1 MGFTN
6 VQKNNEFKNK
16 NSQYKL
22 KQKEE
27 NNQKFQLDSLSFIPK
42 SLKKFSNKFE
52 DDYFKN
58 KKTKKEEEEEKE
70 EQSQKKYRTELCKYF
85 EINGRCKFGDN
96 CIFAHGKENLRE
108 NLCKKSGYKKRPCV
122 NFFDKGYCM
131 YGNRCQFS
139 HDLKFDNNLNKDES
153 LNFSYKMFFNKLIN
167 TSKENNDEEN
177 KKNIMKI
184 KERPRLK
191 VFKKFVKIKKSVYK
205 KKKNYIDEILG
216 NSKKKK

>member
-6 VQKNNEFKNK
+6 IQHNEYHNK
-16 NSQYKL
+16 NSQNKL
-22 KQKEE
+22 KQIEE
-27 NNQKFQLDSLSFIPK
+27 NNKKFQLDSFSWIQN
-42 SLKKFSNKFE
+42 SLKKFTKKFE

-58 KKTKKEEEEEKE
+58 KKTEKEEEKEKEKE

-122 NFFDKGYCM
+122 NFFEKGFCM

-139 HDLKFDNNLNKDES
+139 HDIKQFEKDENENKKN
-153 LNFSYKMFFNKLIN
+153 NFSYKLFF
-167 TSKENNDEEN
+167 KELNMNLNDES
-177 KKNIMKI
+177 KKDIERI

-191 VFKKFVKIKKSVYK
+191 VFKKFVKIRKNVYLQ
-205 KKKNYIDEILG
+205 KKNYVDEILG
-216 NSKKKK
+216 NKKK

>member
-6 VQKNNEFKNK
+6 IQHNEYHNK
-16 NSQYKL
+16 NSQNKL
-22 KQKEE
+22 KQIEE
-27 NNQKFQLDSLSFIPK
+27 NNKKFQLDSLSWIQN
-42 SLKKFSNKFE
+42 SLKKFTNKFE

-58 KKTKKEEEEEKE
+58 KKTEKEEEKEKEKE

-122 NFFDKGYCM
+122 NFFEKGFCM

-139 HDLKFDNNLNKDES
+139 HDIKQFEKDENENKKN
-153 LNFSYKMFFNKLIN
+153 NFSYKLFF
-167 TSKENNDEEN
+167 KELNMNLNDES
-177 KKNIMKI
+177 KKDIERI

-191 VFKKFVKIKKSVYK
+191 VFKKFVKIRKNVYLQ
-205 KKKNYIDEILG
+205 KKNYVDEILG
-216 NSKKKK
+216 NKKK

>member
-6 VQKNNEFKNK
+6 IQHNEYHNK
-16 NSQYKL
+16 NSQNKL
-22 KQKEE
+22 KQIEE
-27 NNQKFQLDSLSFIPK
+27 NNKKFQLDSLSWIQN
-42 SLKKFSNKFE
+42 SLKKFTNKFE

-58 KKTKKEEEEEKE
+58 KKTEKEEEKEKEKE

-122 NFFDKGYCM
+122 NFFEKGFCM

-139 HDLKFDNNLNKDES
+139 HDTKQFEKEENEKKEN
-153 LNFSYKMFFNKLIN
+153 NFSYKLFF
-167 TSKENNDEEN
+167 KELNMNLNDES
-177 KKNIMKI
+177 KKDIERI

-191 VFKKFVKIKKSVYK
+191 VFKKFVKIRKNVYLQ
-205 KKKNYIDEILG
+205 KKNYVDEILG
-216 NSKKKK
+216 NKKK

>member
-58 KKTKKEEEEEKE
+58 KKTEKEEEEEKEKE

-122 NFFDKGYCM
+122 NFFEKGFCM

-139 HDLKFDNNLNKDES
+139 HDIKQFEKEENDKKEN
-153 LNFSYKMFFNKLIN
+153 NFSYKLFF
-167 TSKENNDEEN
+167 KELNMNLNDEC
-177 KKNIMKI
+177 KKDIERI

-191 VFKKFVKIKKSVYK
+191 VFKKFVKIRKNVYLQ
-205 KKKNYIDEILG
+205 KKNYVDEILG
-216 NSKKKK
+216 NKKK

>member
-6 VQKNNEFKNK
+6 IQNNESQNK
-16 NSQYKL
+16 NSQNKR
-22 KQKEE
+22 KHIEE
-27 NNQKFQLDSLSFIPK
+27 NNNKFQLDSLSFIPK
-42 SLKKFSNKFE
+42 SLNKFTNKFE

-58 KKTKKEEEEEKE
+58 KKTEKEEEKEKE

-122 NFFDKGYCM
+122 NFFEKGFCM

-139 HDLKFDNNLNKDES
+139 HDIKQFEKEENEKKEN
-153 LNFSYKMFFNKLIN
+153 NFSYKLFFKELNMILN
-167 TSKENNDEEN
+167 DDSKKDIER
-177 KKNIMKI
+177 I

-191 VFKKFVKIKKSVYK
+191 VFKKFVKIRRNVYLQ
-205 KKKNYIDEILG
+205 KKNYVDEILC
-216 NSKKKK
+216 NKKK

>member
-6 VQKNNEFKNK
+6 IQNNESQNK
-16 NSQYKL
+16 NSQNKR
-22 KQKEE
+22 KHIEE
-27 NNQKFQLDSLSFIPK
+27 NNNKFQLDSLSFIPK
-42 SLKKFSNKFE
+42 SLNKFTNKFE

-58 KKTKKEEEEEKE
+58 KKTEKEEEKEKE

-122 NFFDKGYCM
+122 NFFEKGFCM

-139 HDLKFDNNLNKDES
+139 HDIKQFEKDENEKKEN
-153 LNFSYKMFFNKLIN
+153 NFSYKLFFKELNMILN
-167 TSKENNDEEN
+167 DDSKKDIER
-177 KKNIMKI
+177 I

-191 VFKKFVKIKKSVYK
+191 VFKKFVKIRRNVYLQK
-205 KKKNYIDEILG
+205 INYVDEILG
-216 NSKKKK
+216 NKKK

>member
-16 NSQYKL
+16 NSQNKL

-27 NNQKFQLDSLSFIPK
+27 NNQKFKLDSLSFIPK

-58 KKTKKEEEEEKE
+58 KKTEKEEEEEKE
-70 EQSQKKYRTELCKYF
+70 KEEQSKKKYRTELCKYF

-122 NFFDKGYCM
+122 NFFEIGFCM
-131 YGNRCQFS
+131 YGNRCQFF
-139 HDLKFDNNLNKDES
+139 HDIKQFEKEENDKKEN
-153 LNFSYKMFFNKLIN
+153 NFSYKLFF
-167 TSKENNDEEN
+167 KELNMNLNDEC
-177 KKNIMKI
+177 KKDIERI

-191 VFKKFVKIKKSVYK
+191 IFKKFVKIRKNVYLQ
-205 KKKNYIDEILG
+205 KKNYVDEILG
-216 NSKKKK
+216 NKKK

>member
-16 NSQYKL
+16 NSQNKL

-58 KKTKKEEEEEKE
+58 KKTEKEEEEEKEKE

-122 NFFDKGYCM
+122 NFFEKGFCM

-139 HDLKFDNNLNKDES
+139 HDIKQFEKEENDKKEN
-153 LNFSYKMFFNKLIN
+153 NFSYKLFF
-167 TSKENNDEEN
+167 KELNMNLNDEC
-177 KKNIMKI
+177 KKDIERI

-191 VFKKFVKIKKSVYK
+191 IFKKFVKIRKNVYLQ
-205 KKKNYIDEILG
+205 KKNYVDEILG
-216 NSKKKK
+216 NKKK

>member
-6 VQKNNEFKNK
+6 IQNNESQNK
-16 NSQYKL
+16 NSQNKI
-22 KQKEE
+22 KQIEE
-27 NNQKFQLDSLSFIPK
+27 NNNKFQLDSLSFIPK
-42 SLKKFSNKFE
+42 SLNKFTNKFE
-52 DDYFKN
+52 EDYFKN
-58 KKTKKEEEEEKE
+58 KKTEKEEEEEKEKE

-122 NFFDKGYCM
+122 NFFEKGFCM

-139 HDLKFDNNLNKDES
+139 HDIKQFEKEENDKKEN
-153 LNFSYKMFFNKLIN
+153 NFSYKLFF
-167 TSKENNDEEN
+167 KELNMNLNDEC
-177 KKNIMKI
+177 KKDIERI

-191 VFKKFVKIKKSVYK
+191 IFKKFVKIRKNVYLQ
-205 KKKNYIDEILG
+205 KKNYVDEILG
-216 NSKKKK
+216 NKKK

>member
-6 VQKNNEFKNK
+6 IQQNEYHNK
-16 NSQYKL
+16 NSQNKL
-22 KQKEE
+22 KQIEE
-27 NNQKFQLDSLSFIPK
+27 NNKKFQLDSLSWIQK
-42 SLKKFSNKFE
+42 SLKNFTNKFE

-58 KKTKKEEEEEKE
+58 KKKEKEEEKEKEKE

-122 NFFDKGYCM
+122 NFFEKGFCM

-139 HDLKFDNNLNKDES
+139 HDIKQFEKDENENKKN
-153 LNFSYKMFFNKLIN
+153 NFSYKLFF
-167 TSKENNDEEN
+167 KELNMNLNDES
-177 KKNIMKI
+177 KKDIERI

-191 VFKKFVKIKKSVYK
+191 VFKKFVKIRKNVYLQ
-205 KKKNYIDEILG
+205 KKNYVDEILG
-216 NSKKKK
+216 NKKK

>member
-16 NSQYKL
+16 NSQNKL

-27 NNQKFQLDSLSFIPK
+27 NNQKFKLDSLSFIPK

-58 KKTKKEEEEEKE
+58 KKTEKEEEEEKEKE

-122 NFFDKGYCM
+122 NFFEKGFCM

-139 HDLKFDNNLNKDES
+139 HDIKQFEKEENDKKEN
-153 LNFSYKMFFNKLIN
+153 NFSYKLFF
-167 TSKENNDEEN
+167 KELNMNLNDEC
-177 KKNIMKI
+177 KKDIERI

-191 VFKKFVKIKKSVYK
+191 IFKKFVKIRKNVYLQ
-205 KKKNYIDEILG
+205 KKNYVDEILG
-216 NSKKKK
+216 NKKK

>member
-16 NSQYKL
+16 NSQNKL

-27 NNQKFQLDSLSFIPK
+27 NNQKFKLDSLSFIPK

-58 KKTKKEEEEEKE
+58 KKTEKEEEEEKEKE

-122 NFFDKGYCM
+122 NFFEKGFSM

-139 HDLKFDNNLNKDES
+139 HDIKQFEKEENDKKEN
-153 LNFSYKMFFNKLIN
+153 NFSYKLFF
-167 TSKENNDEEN
+167 KELNMNLNDEY
-177 KKNIMKI
+177 KKDIERI

-191 VFKKFVKIKKSVYK
+191 IFKKFVKIRKNVYLQ
-205 KKKNYIDEILG
+205 KKNYVDEILG
-216 NSKKKK
+216 NKKK

>member
-6 VQKNNEFKNK
+6 IQHNEYHNK
-16 NSQYKL
+16 NSQNKL
-22 KQKEE
+22 KQIEE
-27 NNQKFQLDSLSFIPK
+27 NNKKFQLDSLSWIQN
-42 SLKKFSNKFE
+42 SLKKFTNKFE

-58 KKTKKEEEEEKE
+58 KKTEKEEEKEKEKE

-122 NFFDKGYCM
+122 NFFEKGFCM

-139 HDLKFDNNLNKDES
+139 HDIKQFEKEENEKKEN
-153 LNFSYKMFFNKLIN
+153 NFSYKLFFKELNMILN
-167 TSKENNDEEN
+167 DDSKKDIER
-177 KKNIMKI
+177 I

-191 VFKKFVKIKKSVYK
+191 VFKKFVKIRKNVYLQ
-205 KKKNYIDEILG
+205 KKNYVDEILG
-216 NSKKKK
+216 NKKK

>member
-6 VQKNNEFKNK
+6 IQNNESQNK
-16 NSQYKL
+16 NSQNKR
-22 KQKEE
+22 KHIEE
-27 NNQKFQLDSLSFIPK
+27 NNNKFQLDSLSFIPK
-42 SLKKFSNKFE
+42 SLNKFTNKFE

-58 KKTKKEEEEEKE
+58 KKTEKEEEKEKE

-122 NFFDKGYCM
+122 NFFEKGFCM

-139 HDLKFDNNLNKDES
+139 HDIKQFEKEENEKKEN
-153 LNFSYKMFFNKLIN
+153 NFSYKLFFKELNMILN
-167 TSKENNDEEN
+167 DDSKKDIER
-177 KKNIMKI
+177 I

-191 VFKKFVKIKKSVYK
+191 VFKKFVKIRRNVYLQK
-205 KKKNYIDEILG
+205 INYVDEILG
-216 NSKKKK
+216 NKKK

>member
-6 VQKNNEFKNK
+6 IQHNEYHNK
-16 NSQYKL
+16 NSQNKL
-22 KQKEE
+22 KQIEE
-27 NNQKFQLDSLSFIPK
+27 NNKKFQLDSLSWIQN
-42 SLKKFSNKFE
+42 SLKKFTNKFE

-58 KKTKKEEEEEKE
+58 KKTEKEEEKEKEKE

-122 NFFDKGYCM
+122 NFFEKGFCM

-139 HDLKFDNNLNKDES
+139 HDIKQFEKDENENKKN
-153 LNFSYKMFFNKLIN
+153 NFSYKLFF
-167 TSKENNDEEN
+167 KELNMNLNDES
-177 KKNIMKI
+177 KKDIERI

-191 VFKKFVKIKKSVYK
+191 VFKKFVKIRRNVYLQ
-205 KKKNYIDEILG
+205 KKNYVDEILG
-216 NSKKKK
+216 NKKK

>member
-6 VQKNNEFKNK
+6 VQKNNEYKNK
-16 NSQYKL
+16 NSQNNI

-70 EQSQKKYRTELCKYF
+70 KEEQSQKKYRTELCKYF
-85 EINGRCKFGDN
+85 EINGRCKFGEN

-122 NFFDKGYCM
+122 NFFEKGFCM

-139 HDLKFDNNLNKDES
+139 HDIKQFEKEENDKKENY
-153 LNFSYKMFFNKLIN
+153 FSYKLFF
-167 TSKENNDEEN
+167 KELNMNLNDEC
-177 KKNIMKI
+177 KKDIERI

-191 VFKKFVKIKKSVYK
+191 IFKKFVKIRKNVYLQ
-205 KKKNYIDEILG
+205 KKNYVDEILG
-216 NSKKKK
+216 NKKK

>member
-6 VQKNNEFKNK
+6 IQNNESQNK
-16 NSQYKL
+16 NSQNKR
-22 KQKEE
+22 KHIEE
-27 NNQKFQLDSLSFIPK
+27 NNNKFQLDSLSFIPK
-42 SLKKFSNKFE
+42 SLNKFTNKFE

-58 KKTKKEEEEEKE
+58 KKTEKEEEKEKE

-122 NFFDKGYCM
+122 NFFEKGFCM

-139 HDLKFDNNLNKDES
+139 HDIKQFEKEENEKKEN
-153 LNFSYKMFFNKLIN
+153 NFSYKLFFKELNMILN
-167 TSKENNDEEN
+167 DDSKKDIER
-177 KKNIMKI
+177 I

-191 VFKKFVKIKKSVYK
+191 IFKKFVKIRKNVYLQ
-205 KKKNYIDEILG
+205 KKNYVDEILG
-216 NSKKKK
+216 NKKK

>member
-6 VQKNNEFKNK
+6 IQNNESQNK
-16 NSQYKL
+16 NSQNKR
-22 KQKEE
+22 KHIEE
-27 NNQKFQLDSLSFIPK
+27 NNNKFQLDSLSFIPK
-42 SLKKFSNKFE
+42 SLNKFTNKFE

-58 KKTKKEEEEEKE
+58 KKTEKEEEKEKEKE

-122 NFFDKGYCM
+122 NFFEKGFCM

-139 HDLKFDNNLNKDES
+139 HDIKQFEKEENEKKEN
-153 LNFSYKMFFNKLIN
+153 NFSYKLFFKELNMILN
-167 TSKENNDEEN
+167 DDSKKDIER
-177 KKNIMKI
+177 I

-191 VFKKFVKIKKSVYK
+191 VFKKFVKIRRNVYLQK
-205 KKKNYIDEILG
+205 INYVDEILG
-216 NSKKKK
+216 NKKK

>member
-6 VQKNNEFKNK
+6 IQNNESQNK
-16 NSQYKL
+16 NSQNKR
-22 KQKEE
+22 KHIEE
-27 NNQKFQLDSLSFIPK
+27 NNNKFQLDSLSFIPK
-42 SLKKFSNKFE
+42 SLNKFTNKFE

-58 KKTKKEEEEEKE
+58 KKTEKEEEKEKEKEKE

-122 NFFDKGYCM
+122 NFFEKGFCM

-139 HDLKFDNNLNKDES
+139 HDIKQFEKEENDKKEN
-153 LNFSYKMFFNKLIN
+153 NFSYKLFF
-167 TSKENNDEEN
+167 KELNMNLNDEC
-177 KKNIMKI
+177 KKDIERI

-191 VFKKFVKIKKSVYK
+191 IFKKFVKIRKNVYLQ
-205 KKKNYIDEILG
+205 KKNYVDEILG
-216 NSKKKK
+216 NKKK

>member
-6 VQKNNEFKNK
+6 IQNNESQNK
-16 NSQYKL
+16 NSQNKR
-22 KQKEE
+22 KHIEE
-27 NNQKFQLDSLSFIPK
+27 NNNKFQLDSLSFIPK
-42 SLKKFSNKFE
+42 SLNKFTNKFE
-52 DDYFKN
+52 EDYFKN
-58 KKTKKEEEEEKE
+58 KKTEKEEEKEKEKEKE

-122 NFFDKGYCM
+122 NFFEKGFCM

-139 HDLKFDNNLNKDES
+139 HDIKQFEKEENEKKEN
-153 LNFSYKMFFNKLIN
+153 NFSYKLFFKELNMILN
-167 TSKENNDEEN
+167 DDSKKDIER
-177 KKNIMKI
+177 I

-191 VFKKFVKIKKSVYK
+191 VFKKFVKIRRNVYLQ
-205 KKKNYIDEILG
+205 KKNYVDEILC
-216 NSKKKK
+216 NKKK

>member
-16 NSQYKL
+16 NSQNKL

-58 KKTKKEEEEEKE
+58 KKTEKEEEEEKEKE

-108 NLCKKSGYKKRPCV
+108 NLCKKSGYKKRPCI
-122 NFFDKGYCM
+122 NFFEKGFCM

-139 HDLKFDNNLNKDES
+139 HDIKQFEKEEDDKKEN
-153 LNFSYKMFFNKLIN
+153 NFSYKLFF
-167 TSKENNDEEN
+167 KELNMNLNDEY
-177 KKNIMKI
+177 KKDIERI

-191 VFKKFVKIKKSVYK
+191 IFKKFVKIRKNVYLQ
-205 KKKNYIDEILG
+205 KKNYVDEILG
-216 NSKKKK
+216 NKKK

>member
-16 NSQYKL
+16 NSQNKL

-58 KKTKKEEEEEKE
+58 KKTEKEEEEEKEKE

-122 NFFDKGYCM
+122 NFFEKGFCM

-139 HDLKFDNNLNKDES
+139 HDIKQFEKEENDKKEN
-153 LNFSYKMFFNKLIN
+153 NFSYKLFF
-167 TSKENNDEEN
+167 KELNMNLNDEY
-177 KKNIMKI
+177 KKDIERI

-191 VFKKFVKIKKSVYK
+191 IFKKFVKIRKNVYLQ
-205 KKKNYIDEILG
+205 KKNYVDEILG
-216 NSKKKK
+216 NKKK

>member
-6 VQKNNEFKNK
+6 IQHNEYHNK
-16 NSQYKL
+16 NSQNKL
-22 KQKEE
+22 KQIEE
-27 NNQKFQLDSLSFIPK
+27 NNKKFQLDSFSWIQN
-42 SLKKFSNKFE
+42 SLKKFTNKFE

-58 KKTKKEEEEEKE
+58 KKTEKEEEEEKEKE

-122 NFFDKGYCM
+122 NFFEKGFCM

-139 HDLKFDNNLNKDES
+139 HDIKQFEKDENENKKN
-153 LNFSYKMFFNKLIN
+153 NFSYKLFF
-167 TSKENNDEEN
+167 KELNMNLNDES
-177 KKNIMKI
+177 KKDIERI

-191 VFKKFVKIKKSVYK
+191 VFKKFVKIRKNVYLQ
-205 KKKNYIDEILG
+205 KKNYVDEILG
-216 NSKKKK
+216 NKKK

>member
-16 NSQYKL
+16 NSQNKL

-27 NNQKFQLDSLSFIPK
+27 NNQKFKLDSLSFIPK

-58 KKTKKEEEEEKE
+58 KKTEKEEEEEKEKE

-122 NFFDKGYCM
+122 NFFEKGFCM

-139 HDLKFDNNLNKDES
+139 HDIKQFEKEENDKKEN
-153 LNFSYKMFFNKLIN
+153 NFSYKLFF
-167 TSKENNDEEN
+167 KELNMNLNDEC
-177 KKNIMKI
+177 KKDIERI

-191 VFKKFVKIKKSVYK
+191 VFKKFVKIRRNVYLQK
-205 KKKNYIDEILG
+205 INYVDEILG
-216 NSKKKK
+216 NKKK

>member
-6 VQKNNEFKNK
+6 IQNNESQNK
-16 NSQYKL
+16 NSQNKR
-22 KQKEE
+22 KHIEE
-27 NNQKFQLDSLSFIPK
+27 NNNKFQLDSLSFIPK
-42 SLKKFSNKFE
+42 SLNKFTNKFE

-58 KKTKKEEEEEKE
+58 KKTEKEEEKEKE

-122 NFFDKGYCM
+122 NFFEKGFCM

-139 HDLKFDNNLNKDES
+139 HDIKQFEKDENEKKEN
-153 LNFSYKMFFNKLIN
+153 NFSYKLFFKELNMILN
-167 TSKENNDEEN
+167 DDSKKDIER
-177 KKNIMKI
+177 I

-191 VFKKFVKIKKSVYK
+191 VFKKFVKIRRNVYLQ
-205 KKKNYIDEILG
+205 KKNYVDEILC
-216 NSKKKK
+216 NKKK

>member
-1 MGFTN
+1 MGLNDDITTEY
-6 VQKNNEFKNK
+6 QNK
-16 NSQYKL
+16 DTSSNIKSNQ
-22 KQKEE
+22 E
-27 NNQKFQLDSLSFIPK
+27 NNQKYELDSLSFYPK
-42 SLKKFSNKFE
+42 SLKKFKNKFE
-52 DDYFKN
+52 EDYFK
-58 KKTKKEEEEEKE
+58 TKKSEKEEEKE

-85 EINGRCKFGDN
+85 EINGRCKFGEN

>member
-6 VQKNNEFKNK
+6 VQKNNEYKNK
-16 NSQYKL
+16 NSQNKL

-58 KKTKKEEEEEKE
+58 KKTEKEEEEEKE

-122 NFFDKGYCM
+122 NFFEKGFCM

-139 HDLKFDNNLNKDES
+139 HDIKQFEKDENENKKN
-153 LNFSYKMFFNKLIN
+153 NFSYKLFF
-167 TSKENNDEEN
+167 KELNMNLNDES
-177 KKNIMKI
+177 KKDIERI

-191 VFKKFVKIKKSVYK
+191 IFKKFVKIRKNVYLQ
-205 KKKNYIDEILG
+205 KKNYVDEILG
-216 NSKKKK
+216 NKKK

>member
-6 VQKNNEFKNK
+6 VQKNNEYKNK
-16 NSQYKL
+16 NSQNNI

-58 KKTKKEEEEEKE
+58 KKTKKEEEEEKEKE

-122 NFFDKGYCM
+122 NFFEKGFCM

-139 HDLKFDNNLNKDES
+139 HDIKQFEKEENDKKENY
-153 LNFSYKMFFNKLIN
+153 FSYKLFF
-167 TSKENNDEEN
+167 KELNMNLNDEC
-177 KKNIMKI
+177 KKDIERI

-191 VFKKFVKIKKSVYK
+191 IFKKFVKIRKNVYLQ
-205 KKKNYIDEILG
+205 KKNYVDEILG
-216 NSKKKK
+216 NKKK

>member
-6 VQKNNEFKNK
+6 IQNNESQNK
-16 NSQYKL
+16 NSQNKR
-22 KQKEE
+22 KHIEE
-27 NNQKFQLDSLSFIPK
+27 NNNKFQLDSLSFIPK
-42 SLKKFSNKFE
+42 SLNKFTNKFE

-58 KKTKKEEEEEKE
+58 KKTEKEEEKEKEKEKE

-122 NFFDKGYCM
+122 NFFEKGFCM

-139 HDLKFDNNLNKDES
+139 HDIKQFEKEENEKKEN
-153 LNFSYKMFFNKLIN
+153 NFSYKLFFKELNMILN
-167 TSKENNDEEN
+167 DDSKKDIER
-177 KKNIMKI
+177 I

-191 VFKKFVKIKKSVYK
+191 VFKKFVKIRRNVYLQK
-205 KKKNYIDEILG
+205 INYVDEILG
-216 NSKKKK
+216 NKKK

>member
-16 NSQYKL
+16 NSQNKL

-58 KKTKKEEEEEKE
+58 KKTKKEEEEEKEKE

-122 NFFDKGYCM
+122 NFFEKGFCM

-139 HDLKFDNNLNKDES
+139 HDIKQFEKEENDKKEN
-153 LNFSYKMFFNKLIN
+153 NFSYKLFF
-167 TSKENNDEEN
+167 KELNMNLNDEC
-177 KKNIMKI
+177 KKDIERI

-191 VFKKFVKIKKSVYK
+191 IFKKFVKIRKNVYLQ
-205 KKKNYIDEILG
+205 KKNYVDEILG
-216 NSKKKK
+216 NKKK

>member
-6 VQKNNEFKNK
+6 IQNNESQNK
-16 NSQYKL
+16 NSQNKR
-22 KQKEE
+22 KHIEE
-27 NNQKFQLDSLSFIPK
+27 NNNKFQLDSLSFIPK
-42 SLKKFSNKFE
+42 SLNKFTNKFE

-58 KKTKKEEEEEKE
+58 KKTEKEEEKEKEKEKE

-122 NFFDKGYCM
+122 NFFEKGFCM

-139 HDLKFDNNLNKDES
+139 HDIKQFEKDENENKKN
-153 LNFSYKMFFNKLIN
+153 NFSYKLFF
-167 TSKENNDEEN
+167 KELNMNLNDES
-177 KKNIMKI
+177 KKDIERI

-191 VFKKFVKIKKSVYK
+191 VFKKFVKIRRNVYLQ
-205 KKKNYIDEILG
+205 KKNYVDEILG
-216 NSKKKK
+216 NKKK

>member
-58 KKTKKEEEEEKE
+58 KKTEKEEEKEKEKE

-122 NFFDKGYCM
+122 NFFEKGFCM

-139 HDLKFDNNLNKDES
+139 HDIKQFEKEENDKKEN
-153 LNFSYKMFFNKLIN
+153 NFSYKLIF
-167 TSKENNDEEN
+167 KELNMNLNDEC
-177 KKNIMKI
+177 KKDIERI

-191 VFKKFVKIKKSVYK
+191 IFKKFVKIRKNVYLQ
-205 KKKNYIDEILG
+205 KKNYVDEILG
-216 NSKKKK
+216 NKKK

>member
-6 VQKNNEFKNK
+6 IQHNEYHNK
-16 NSQYKL
+16 NRQNKL
-22 KQKEE
+22 KQIEE
-27 NNQKFQLDSLSFIPK
+27 NNKKFQLDSLSWIQN
-42 SLKKFSNKFE
+42 SLKKFTNKFE

-58 KKTKKEEEEEKE
+58 KKTEKEEEKEKEKE

-122 NFFDKGYCM
+122 NFFEKGFCM

-139 HDLKFDNNLNKDES
+139 HDIKQFEKDENENKKN
-153 LNFSYKMFFNKLIN
+153 NFSYKLFF
-167 TSKENNDEEN
+167 KELNMNLNDES
-177 KKNIMKI
+177 KKDIERI

-191 VFKKFVKIKKSVYK
+191 VFKKFVKIRKNVYLQ
-205 KKKNYIDEILG
+205 KKNYVDEILG
-216 NSKKKK
+216 NKKK

>member
-6 VQKNNEFKNK
+6 IQNNESQNK
-16 NSQYKL
+16 NSQNKR
-22 KQKEE
+22 KHIEE
-27 NNQKFQLDSLSFIPK
+27 NNNKFQLDSLSFIPK
-42 SLKKFSNKFE
+42 SLNKFTNKFE

-58 KKTKKEEEEEKE
+58 KKTEKEEEKEKEKE

-122 NFFDKGYCM
+122 NFFEKGFCM

-139 HDLKFDNNLNKDES
+139 HDIKQFEKDENENKKN
-153 LNFSYKMFFNKLIN
+153 NFSYKLFFKELNMILN
-167 TSKENNDEEN
+167 DDSKKDIER
-177 KKNIMKI
+177 I

-191 VFKKFVKIKKSVYK
+191 VFKKFVKIRRNVYLQK
-205 KKKNYIDEILG
+205 INYVDEILG
-216 NSKKKK
+216 NKKK

>member
-16 NSQYKL
+16 NSQNKL

-27 NNQKFQLDSLSFIPK
+27 NNQQFQLDSLSFIPK

-58 KKTKKEEEEEKE
+58 KKTEKEEEEEKEKE

-122 NFFDKGYCM
+122 NFFEKGFCM

-139 HDLKFDNNLNKDES
+139 HDIKQFEKEENDKKEN
-153 LNFSYKMFFNKLIN
+153 NFSYKLFF
-167 TSKENNDEEN
+167 KELNMNLNDEC
-177 KKNIMKI
+177 KKDIERI

-191 VFKKFVKIKKSVYK
+191 IFKKFVKIRKNVYLQ
-205 KKKNYIDEILG
+205 KKNYVDEILG
-216 NSKKKK
+216 NKKK